1 MVLKLL
7 KVRKEE
13 PEQIE
18 IRCHEVT
25 DRVREIVTFIKTRQ
39 GQLTGIQDGNQYE
52 IPVTDICYVEAV
64 DNRVFLYTGQ
74 QVYETRQKLYE
85 LEEALSEKY
94 FLRISKSMLL
104 NLMKVKSI
112 KPALNGRFIAILQ
125 SGEEIIIS
133 RKYVTALKET
143 LKGGVC

>member
-7 KVRKEE
+7 KIKKEE

-25 DRVREIVTFIKTRQ
+25 DQVREIVTFIKTRQ

-85 LEEALSEKY
+85 LEEVLREKY

-104 NLMKVKSI
+104 NLMKIKSI
-112 KPALNGRFIAILQ
+112 RPALNGRFMAILQ

-133 RKYVTALKET
+133 RKYVPALKEV